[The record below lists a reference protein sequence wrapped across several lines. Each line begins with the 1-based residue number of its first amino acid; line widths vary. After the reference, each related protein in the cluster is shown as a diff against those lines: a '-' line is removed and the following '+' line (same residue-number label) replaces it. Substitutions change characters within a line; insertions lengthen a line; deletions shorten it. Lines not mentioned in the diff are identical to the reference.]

1 MGGPEMAPQLVQA
14 RGLRPLGL
22 PGQRSGRPGGAV
34 APLDPRRS
42 GQPGGAVTPLDRALE
57 AAARARVTLILGTSD
72 TGKTSLTARLAG
84 ALAARGERVAVVDAD
99 VGQSEIGPPTT
110 VGLGHVAGAVAR
122 LGDAEV
128 IALEFV
134 GDTSPVRYIRETADA
149 TGRLVRRA
157 LDAGFE
163 RVLVDTGGLVE
174 GPLGLALKRAK
185 VRAADPDLVLVLQRS
200 DESEPIARALERD
213 VRPRVVRLAPSPA
226 VVRRSAA
233 RRREHRERALRDYLA
248 HAATLTLPTARA
260 PVRDRRGE
268 ALTDVAEGLLLGVL
282 GVLGDADGLV
292 RSGTVPTLSVSVR
305 LHAMVI
311 PPASAR
317 AQSPDDPPCGVCFDP
332 PPRAATAMP
341 VVRFEPASVTS
352 CKGDSRHEARRLARR
367 SRAPSEGLGSVPRSR
382 AVEES
387 HSRLRKAG
395 GGRSRR
401 VQGHD
406 ESRGGRR
413 EGHLRGQGQ
422 DHRAEA
428 TRVLQAGGGRQR
440 WPRVRPR
447 RDRHHAERP

>member
-1 MGGPEMAPQLVQA
+1 MAPQT
-14 RGLRPLGL
+14 P
-22 PGQRSGRPGGAV
+22 QRSGRRGA
-34 APLDPRRS
+34 
-42 GQPGGAVTPLDRALE
+42 AVTPHDPALE

-99 VGQSEIGPPTT
+99 VGQSEVGPPTT

-174 GPLGLALKRAK
+174 GPLGLALKRAN
-185 VRAADPDLVLVLQRS
+185 
-200 DESEPIARALERD
+200 ESEPIARALERD

-282 GVLGDADGLV
+282 G
-292 RSGTVPTLSVSVR
+292 
-305 LHAMVI
+305 
-311 PPASAR
+311 
-317 AQSPDDPPCGVCFDP
+317 
-332 PPRAATAMP
+332 
-341 VVRFEPASVTS
+341 
-352 CKGDSRHEARRLARR
+352 
-367 SRAPSEGLGSVPRSR
+367 
-382 AVEES
+382 
-387 HSRLRKAG
+387 AG
-395 GGRSRR
+395 GETLGI
-401 VQGHD
+401 
-406 ESRGGRR
+406 
-413 EGHLRGQGQ
+413 
-422 DHRAEA
+422 A
-428 TRVLQAGGGRQR
+428 
-440 WPRVRPR
+440 RVRAWDAARGCIVVDTPVP
-447 RDRHHAERP
+447 AEQIAALVAGRATWRA

>member
-42 GQPGGAVTPLDRALE
+42 GRPSGAVTALDQALE
-57 AAARARVTLILGTSD
+57 AAAQARVTLILGTSD
-72 TGKTSLTARLAG
+72 TGKTSLTARLAA

-185 VRAADPDLVLVLQRS
+185 IRAVDPDLVLVLQRR
-200 DESEPIARALERD
+200 DESEPIARALESGGA
-213 VRPRVVRLAPSPA
+213 RPRVVRLAPSSA
-226 VVRRSAA
+226 VVRRTAT
-233 RRREHRERALRDYLA
+233 RRREHRERILRDYLA
-248 HAATLTLPTARA
+248 RAATIELDTARI
-260 PVRDRRGE
+260 PLRDRRGT
-268 ALTDVAEGLLLGVL
+268 AVA
-282 GVLGDADGLV
+282 
-292 RSGTVPTLSVSVR
+292 
-305 LHAMVI
+305 
-311 PPASAR
+311 
-317 AQSPDDPPCGVCFDP
+317 
-332 PPRAATAMP
+332 
-341 VVRFEPASVTS
+341 
-352 CKGDSRHEARRLARR
+352 
-367 SRAPSEGLGSVPRSR
+367 
-382 AVEES
+382 
-387 HSRLRKAG
+387 
-395 GGRSRR
+395 
-401 VQGHD
+401 
-406 ESRGGRR
+406 
-413 EGHLRGQGQ
+413 
-422 DHRAEA
+422 
-428 TRVLQAGGGRQR
+428 
-440 WPRVRPR
+440 
-447 RDRHHAERP
+447 

>member
-200 DESEPIARALERD
+200 AESEPIARALERG

-233 RRREHRERALRDYLA
+233 RRREHRERGLRDYLA

-282 GVLGDADGLV
+282 G
-292 RSGTVPTLSVSVR
+292 
-305 LHAMVI
+305 
-311 PPASAR
+311 
-317 AQSPDDPPCGVCFDP
+317 
-332 PPRAATAMP
+332 
-341 VVRFEPASVTS
+341 
-352 CKGDSRHEARRLARR
+352 
-367 SRAPSEGLGSVPRSR
+367 
-382 AVEES
+382 
-387 HSRLRKAG
+387 AG
-395 GGRSRR
+395 GETLGI
-401 VQGHD
+401 
-406 ESRGGRR
+406 
-413 EGHLRGQGQ
+413 
-422 DHRAEA
+422 A
-428 TRVLQAGGGRQR
+428 
-440 WPRVRPR
+440 RVRAWDAARGCIVVDTPVP
-447 RDRHHAERP
+447 AEQIAALVAGRATWRA